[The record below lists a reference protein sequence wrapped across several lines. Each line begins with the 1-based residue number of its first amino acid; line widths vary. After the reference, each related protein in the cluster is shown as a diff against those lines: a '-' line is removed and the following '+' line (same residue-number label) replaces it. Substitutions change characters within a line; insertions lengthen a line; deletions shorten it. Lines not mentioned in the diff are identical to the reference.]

1 MLERKRFFMSD
12 KQDSIE
18 LLKETN
24 AGIQMGAST
33 LHELI
38 TDIKNDKLRGIMNA
52 AKDEHDELGG
62 EAHRLLLE
70 YGSDTKEPHP
80 AAKAMSWMKTNIK
93 MAAEKTDSTA
103 AELVTDGCNM
113 GIKNL
118 NRYINQYSNADSR
131 IVSLTK
137 RVIRSEEQLRL
148 SVKDYL

>member
-1 MLERKRFFMSD
+1 MSD
-12 KQDSIE
+12 KQDSVE

-38 TDIKNDKLRGIMNA
+38 TDIQNEQLRGVINA
-52 AKDEHDELGG
+52 AKDEHDELGD
-62 EAHRLLLE
+62 EAHKMLLQ

-103 AELVTDGCNM
+103 AELITDGCNM

-118 NRYINQYSNADSR
+118 YRYMNQYGGADSSV
-131 IVSLTK
+131 VSLTK
-137 RVIRSEEQLRL
+137 RVIKSEEQLRMN
-148 SVKDYL
+148 VREYL